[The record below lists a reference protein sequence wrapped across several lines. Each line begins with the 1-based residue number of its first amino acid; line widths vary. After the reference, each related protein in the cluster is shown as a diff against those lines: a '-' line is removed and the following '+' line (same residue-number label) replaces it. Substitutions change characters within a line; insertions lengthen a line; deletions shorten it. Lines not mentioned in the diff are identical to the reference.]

1 MQAVLND
8 NQRTDEKLLTDKEVA
23 AHLGFRCRATV
34 WNHVKKGLIPRPLKL
49 GGITRFPLSDIL
61 GVIEAAKQQRA
72 A

>member
-1 MQAVLND
+1 MQSALND
-8 NQRTDEKLLTDKEVA
+8 LATHDRLLTDNEVA
-23 AHLGFRCRATV
+23 SLLGFRCRATV

>member
-1 MQAVLND
+1 MQSVLNG
-8 NQRTDEKLLTDKEVA
+8 NQKCVDQLLTDKEVA
-23 AHLGFRCRATV
+23 ARLGFRCRATV